1 MHEGR
6 YQQETPMRKT
16 LVATTAAA
24 ALVAAMGLVAAQ
36 GTKEGTPGA
45 AVGGQSQPQK
55 QGGAEKG
62 SVGQKGGEKGERT
75 GQRPAEKGER
85 TGQREQEKGQRG
97 EEKNERTGQRPAEKG
112 DRTGQREQ
120 EKGQRGEEKNERT
133 GQRPE
138 EKGERSGQREQE
150 KGQRGEEKNERTG
163 QRPEEKGERTGSSER
178 VNAAKSVSLSS
189 EQKTRIHSVV
199 VRERSAHVDRVDFTI
214 SVGTRVPRTVHVFE
228 IPSEIVVIVPQYRGF
243 KYIVVRDELI
253 ILDPDTLEIVAVIP
267 A

>member
-1 MHEGR
+1 
-6 YQQETPMRKT
+6 MRKT

-75 GQRPAEKGER
+75 GQRPAEKG
-85 TGQREQEKGQRG
+85 
-97 EEKNERTGQRPAEKG
+97 

-138 EKGERSGQREQE
+138 EKGERSGS
-150 KGQRGEEKNERTG
+150 T
-163 QRPEEKGERTGSSER
+163 ER

-199 VRERSAHVDRVDFTI
+199 LRERSARVDRVDFTI
-214 SVGTRVPRTVHVFE
+214 SVGTRVPRTVHVFD